1 MYCSKCGKQIDE
13 GSRFCGFC
21 GAQTSRSIETQS
33 DAKAQMPRVQ
43 MSAQPAKKPVN
54 KRLINRIA
62 MIVSILAFGVVIALP
77 IIVLNS
83 SPSRENPYNNG
94 ETSSIGFS
102 AGNMPSEFP
111 ELTSANKLF
120 INDTLAARA
129 KFVYTY
135 NAAYGHYLAV
145 AFNDNSDNVMFM
157 AVLPERLCVSGAKYT
172 ENDMSANGI
181 IFDVVVNNCEY
192 NSKDNPEVFDNLSVS
207 ITDIEPYQSAFFKIS
222 GAVAVNGRTI
232 DIVAAG
238 ESEYTSSNSF
248 NGSGTTSSSSSSSSS
263 KPSSPSS
270 SSSSKPSSPS
280 SSSSSK
286 PSSSSSSSSSKPQQT
301 IPETPK
307 GTYTSTN
314 TGNTFTVPDKGN
326 ANILCNNTKS
336 MTVPAE
342 NAKHTITQY
351 IKYDNSFHVYV
362 DGLTSGSDCFIKFD
376 LQSQNGWG
384 KGTTYSLSDMKNQYV
399 NDIMQQGF
407 YTSKGYNYS
416 FSWEQYGNVFKDAQ
430 FTIID
435 FTPSTGEM
443 KWYFYVKM
451 SGGGTDCVVEGVA
464 HTVLGEKPSSSSG
477 DSSGGS
483 SSGGSS
489 GGLAKPG
496 EHKCGVCHGDGKVKC
511 TKCDNGYQ
519 QCPSCHGAQTYYS
532 YAQKRDVVCPRCNG
546 GGSIKCTASGC
557 VGGYKK
563 CISCNGHGYT

>member
-1 MYCSKCGKQIDE
+1 
-13 GSRFCGFC
+13 
-21 GAQTSRSIETQS
+21 
-33 DAKAQMPRVQ
+33 MPQVQ
-43 MSAQPAKKPVN
+43 MNAQPAKKPVN

-62 MIVSILAFGVVIALP
+62 MIVSILAFAVVIALP
-77 IIVLNS
+77 IIALNNSPSYENPVNNSGTASVHTSTAVNS
-83 SPSRENPYNNG
+83 SDY
-94 ETSSIGFS
+94 
-102 AGNMPSEFP
+102 
-111 ELTSANKLF
+111 
-120 INDTLAARA
+120 
-129 KFVYTY
+129 
-135 NAAYGHYLAV
+135 
-145 AFNDNSDNVMFM
+145 NSD
-157 AVLPERLCVSGAKYT
+157 R
-172 ENDMSANGI
+172 
-181 IFDVVVNNCEY
+181 
-192 NSKDNPEVFDNLSVS
+192 
-207 ITDIEPYQSAFFKIS
+207 
-222 GAVAVNGRTI
+222 
-232 DIVAAG
+232 
-238 ESEYTSSNSF
+238 
-248 NGSGTTSSSSSSSSS
+248 TSSSEVKTNVGENTTNSTVTVT
-263 KPSSPSS
+263 
-270 SSSSKPSSPS
+270 
-280 SSSSSK
+280 
-286 PSSSSSSSSSKPQQT
+286 Q
-301 IPETPK
+301 PETPK
-307 GTYTSTN
+307 ETYTSTK
-314 TGNTFTVPDKGN
+314 TGNTFTIPDKGN
-326 ANILCNNTKS
+326 ANILSNNTKE

-496 EHKCGVCHGDGKVKC
+496 EHKCTICQGKGKVKC
-511 TKCDNGYQ
+511 TKCDNGFQ

-532 YAQKRDVVCPRCNG
+532 YAKKRDVACPRCNG
-546 GGSIKCTASGC
+546 GGSIRCTASGC
-557 VGGYKK
+557 NGTGYKK
-563 CISCNGHGYT
+563 CTSCGGDGYN